1 LKPSRGRALAARA
14 IAVVADAVQL
24 GLLPLFVG
32 GAASG
37 LDDVLDV
44 AVGVAMV
51 TLVGWHWA
59 FLPAFLAEI
68 VPGLDLAP
76 TWTIAAFLA
85 TRDAGAPG
93 GALPPGPTSKPG

>member
-1 LKPSRGRALAARA
+1 MKLTRGRVLAARA
-14 IAVVADAVQL
+14 IAILADAVQP

-32 GAASG
+32 GATSG

-44 AVGVAMV
+44 AVGIAMV

-59 FLPAFLAEI
+59 FLPAFLAEL

-85 TRDAGAPG
+85 TRDASVASDPSRGIR
-93 GALPPGPTSKPG
+93 